1 MVPSCL
7 PVRFVERFLKA
18 LVGPRMQSAFV
29 AVLVLALGTGIFIRF
44 DPQDLSFIDAL
55 CRLTSD
61 SNRKPQP
68 TFPRL

>member
-7 PVRFVERFLKA
+7 PVRIDKRFLKA
-18 LVGPRMQSAFV
+18 LVGPRMRSFLATAF
-29 AVLVLALGTGIFIRF
+29 LLALGTVTFLLA
-44 DPQDLSFIDAL
+44 DPQDLSFIDSL

-61 SNRKPQP
+61 SNRKP